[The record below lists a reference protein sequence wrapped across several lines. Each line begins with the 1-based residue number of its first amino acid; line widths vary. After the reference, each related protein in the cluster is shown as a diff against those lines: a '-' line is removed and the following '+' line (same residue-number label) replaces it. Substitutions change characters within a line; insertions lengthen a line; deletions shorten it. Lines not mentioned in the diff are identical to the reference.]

1 MKVLIYGGSF
11 DPVHK
16 GHYSILKAACSY
28 LKPDKVHIFTA
39 YQSPFKNK
47 SPRPFALRKQM
58 AQEALSSIYSNIIF
72 DDFELEQKRV
82 VYTYET
88 IKYVKKLYP
97 GCQIYLLVG
106 TDCLNDMPR
115 WKNSEYIFQNSIIV
129 AGIRKGVTFKTQ
141 DFKYI
146 LLKGDFPL
154 ISSTNIR
161 LAILSNGLLPN
172 SLLSTTEERI
182 EKDLM
187 YGLDLHK
194 WLEAHLKPKRYLHV
208 KLVAQASVEL
218 GRLYGAN
225 LEDCAL
231 AAVLHDSGKSMSNEE
246 LINYAI
252 KNNLKVRDFKDICKF
267 SPSLLHS
274 EVSYHIAKN
283 VFKIKNT
290 EVLNAVRHHTLGR
303 KNMSLLEQIIFISDM
318 ASKDRKIKD
327 ARIVKQAALTS
338 LQAGVFAAMKVKLE
352 WTIANSKWVAPTG
365 IEFWNELCL
374 KNN

>member
-97 GCQIYLLVG
+97 GCQVYLLVG

-115 WKNSEYIFQNSIIV
+115 WKNSEYIFQNSVIV

-172 SLLSTTEERI
+172 SLLPTTEERI

>member
-97 GCQIYLLVG
+97 GCQVYLLVG

-115 WKNSEYIFQNSIIV
+115 WKNSEYIFQNSVIV

>member
-16 GHYSILKAACSY
+16 GHYAILKAACSY
-28 LKPDKVHIFTA
+28 IKPDKVHIFTA
-39 YQSPFKNK
+39 YQSPFKEK
-47 SPRPFALRKQM
+47 SPRPFALRKKM
-58 AQEALSSIYSNIIF
+58 AEEALSSIYPNIIF
-72 DDFELEQKRV
+72 DDFEQEQKRI

-88 IKYVKKLYP
+88 IKRVQALYKN
-97 GCQIYLLVG
+97 CQVYLLVG
-106 TDCLNDMPR
+106 TDCLNDLIR
-115 WKNSEYIFQNSIIV
+115 WKNAEYIFKNSIIV
-129 AGIRKGVTFKTQ
+129 AGKRKGFTFKTQ

-146 LLKGDFPL
+146 LLDGNFPL

-172 SLLSTTEERI
+172 SLLEPTEKRI
-182 EKDLM
+182 EKNLM

-231 AAVLHDSGKSMSNEE
+231 AAILHDCGKSMSNED
-246 LINYAI
+246 LINYAL
-252 KNNLKVRDFKDICKF
+252 KNKLKVRDFKEICKF
-267 SPSLLHS
+267 SPSLLHA
-274 EVSYHIAKN
+274 EVSYHIAKTI
-283 VFKIKNT
+283 FKVKNT
-290 EVLNAVRHHTLGR
+290 QVLNAVRHHTLGC
-303 KNMSLLEQIIFISDM
+303 KDMGLLEQIIFISDM

-327 ARIVKQAALTS
+327 ARKVKQAALNS
-338 LQAGVFAAMKVKLE
+338 LKAGVFAAMKVKLE
-352 WTIANSKWVAPTG
+352 WTILNSKWVAPAG

-374 KNN
+374 ENN

>member
-16 GHYSILKAACSY
+16 GHYSILKEACSY

-47 SPRPFALRKQM
+47 SPRPFALRKKM
-58 AQEALSSIYSNIIF
+58 AEEALSPIYPNIIF
-72 DDFELEQKRV
+72 DDFEQEQKRI

-88 IKYVKKLYP
+88 IKRVKKLYP
-97 GCQIYLLVG
+97 GCQVYLLVG

-115 WKNSEYIFQNSIIV
+115 WKQAEYIFKNSVIV
-129 AGIRKGVTFKTQ
+129 AGIRKGVNFKTQ

-161 LAILSNGLLPN
+161 LAIMSNGLLPN
-172 SLLSTTEERI
+172 SILPSTGKRI

-194 WLEAHLKPKRYLHV
+194 WLEEHLRPKRYLHV

-231 AAVLHDSGKSMSNEE
+231 AAILHDAGKSMSNED
-246 LINYAI
+246 LINYAV

-274 EVSYHIAKN
+274 EVSYHIAKTI
-283 VFKIKNT
+283 FKVKNS
-290 EVLNAVRHHTLGR
+290 EILNAVRYHTLGR

-327 ARIVKQAALTS
+327 ARIVKQAALAS

-352 WTIANSKWVAPTG
+352 WTIANSKWVAPAG

>member
-16 GHYSILKAACSY
+16 GHYLILKEACSF

-39 YQSPFKNK
+39 YQSPFKHK
-47 SPRPFALRKQM
+47 SPRSFELRKQM
-58 AQEALSSIYSNIIF
+58 AQEALSSIYPNIIF
-72 DDFELEQKRV
+72 DDFEERQQRV
-82 VYTYET
+82 VYTHET
-88 IKYVKKLYP
+88 IQYIKKLYP
-97 GCQIYLLVG
+97 GCEVYLLVG
-106 TDCLNDMPR
+106 TDCLNDLPR
-115 WKNSEYIFQNSIIV
+115 WKEADYIFNNSIIV
-129 AGIRKGVTFKTQ
+129 AGVRKGFNFKTHN
-141 DFKYI
+141 FKHI
-146 LLKGDFPL
+146 LLEGDFPL

-161 LAILSNGLLPN
+161 RAILTNGLLPN
-172 SLLSTTEERI
+172 RLLPQPAQRI
-182 EKDLM
+182 EKNLM

-194 WLEAHLKPKRYLHV
+194 WLEEHLKPKRYLHV

-218 GRLYGAN
+218 GRIYGAN

-231 AAVLHDSGKSMSNEE
+231 AAILHDAGKSMSNED

-252 KNNLKVRDFKDICKF
+252 KNNLKVRDFKDICQF

-274 EVSYHIAKN
+274 EVSYHIAKT
-283 VFKIKNT
+283 VFKVKNT

-303 KNMSLLEQIIFISDM
+303 KNMGLLEQIIFISDM
-318 ASKDRKIKD
+318 ASKDRKIEEASK
-327 ARIVKQAALTS
+327 VKEAALTS

-352 WTIANSKWVAPTG
+352 WTIANSKWVAPAG

>member
-58 AQEALSSIYSNIIF
+58 AQEVLSSIYSNIIF

-97 GCQIYLLVG
+97 GCQVYLLVG

-115 WKNSEYIFQNSIIV
+115 WKNSEYIFQNSVIV

>member
-1 MKVLIYGGSF
+1 MKILIYGGSF

-16 GHYSILKAACSY
+16 GHYAILKEACSY
-28 LKPDKVHIFTA
+28 IKPDKVHIFTA

-58 AQEALSSIYSNIIF
+58 AREALSSISPNIIF
-72 DDFELEQKRV
+72 DDFEQEQNRI

-88 IKYVKKLYP
+88 IQYIKNLYP
-97 GCQIYLLVG
+97 GCEIYLLVG
-106 TDCLNDMPR
+106 TDCLNDLPR
-115 WKNSEYIFQNSIIV
+115 WKNADYIFNNSIIV
-129 AGIRKGVTFKTQ
+129 AGIRKGFSFNNNN
-141 DFKYI
+141 FKYI
-146 LLKGDFPL
+146 LLEGDFPL

-161 LAILSNGLLPN
+161 LAIMSNGLLPN
-172 SLLSTTEERI
+172 SLLPETEKRI

-194 WLEAHLKPKRYLHV
+194 WLEGHLRPKRYLHV

-218 GRLYGAN
+218 GKIYGAN

-231 AAVLHDSGKSMSNEE
+231 AAILHDAGKSMSNEE
-246 LINYAI
+246 LIDYAV
-252 KNNLKVRDFKDICKF
+252 KNNLEVRNFKDICRF

-274 EVSYHIAKN
+274 EVSYHIAKTL
-283 VFKIKNT
+283 FKINNT
-290 EVLNAVRHHTLGR
+290 EILNAVRYHTLGR
-303 KNMSLLEQIIFISDM
+303 KNMGLLEQIIFISDM
-318 ASKDRKIKD
+318 ASKDRKIEQASK
-327 ARIVKQAALTS
+327 VKEAALTS
-338 LQAGVFAAMKVKLE
+338 LSAGVFAAMKVKLE
-352 WTIANSKWVAPTG
+352 WTIANSKWVAPAG

>member
-16 GHYSILKAACSY
+16 GHYSILKAACSF

-39 YQSPFKNK
+39 FQSPFKNK
-47 SPRPFALRKQM
+47 SPRSFALRKQM
-58 AQEALSSIYSNIIF
+58 AEEALSPIYPDIIF
-72 DDFELEQKRV
+72 DDFEKQQKRV
-82 VYTYET
+82 VFTYET
-88 IKYVKKLYP
+88 IKYVKALYP
-97 GCQIYLLVG
+97 NCQVYLLVG
-106 TDCLNDMPR
+106 TDCLNELPR
-115 WKNSEYIFQNSIIV
+115 WKEADYIFNNSIIV
-129 AGIRKGVTFKTQ
+129 AGIRQGFHFKTQ
-141 DFKYI
+141 NFKYI
-146 LLKGDFPL
+146 LLEGDFPL

-172 SLLSTTEERI
+172 SLLSPTEERI
-182 EKDLM
+182 AKNLM

-194 WLEAHLKPKRYLHV
+194 WLEEHLKPKRYLHV

-218 GRLYGAN
+218 GRLYGAS

-231 AAVLHDSGKSMSNEE
+231 AAILHDCGKSMSNED
-246 LINYAI
+246 LVNYAVR
-252 KNNLKVRDFKDICKF
+252 NNLKVRDFKALCHY

-274 EVSYHIAKN
+274 EVSYHIAKTI
-283 VFKIKNT
+283 FKVKNK

-303 KNMSLLEQIIFISDM
+303 KNMGLLEQIIFISDM
-318 ASKDRKIKD
+318 ASKDRKIEE
-327 ARIVKQAALTS
+327 ARKVKEAALTS

-352 WTIANSKWVAPTG
+352 WTIANSKWVAPAG